1 MYCYA
6 RVNETGLHDQLVCMS
21 KSRLSY
27 CVMCAVVAV
36 VVAMVAVAG
45 TITEMVVGMGPIETR
60 VVVHAHDLTENN
72 QCYYYDCL
80 L

>member
-1 MYCYA
+1 
-6 RVNETGLHDQLVCMS
+6 VI
-21 KSRLSY
+21 
-27 CVMCAVVAV
+27 CAVVAV

-60 VVVHAHDLTENN
+60 VVVHVHDLTNENN
-72 QCYYYDCL
+72 QCYNYDCL

>member
-1 MYCYA
+1 MLKFDCRTYY
-6 RVNETGLHDQLVCMS
+6 
-21 KSRLSY
+21 
-27 CVMCAVVAV
+27 VMCAVVAV

-45 TITEMVVGMGPIETR
+45 TITEMVVGMDPIETR
-60 VVVHAHDLTENN
+60 VVVRVHDLTENS